1 MPNTIDWNDNEVQML
16 INERKRR
23 NEEYWFMLGRSK
35 LPFWEEV
42 AKKIEEEFG
51 TNVTS
56 LQCQNKFNG
65 IVKDCKVSKL

>member
-23 NEEYWFMLGRSK
+23 NEEYWFMLGRLK

-42 AKKIEEEFG
+42 AKKIKEEFS

-56 LQCQNKFNG
+56 LQY
-65 IVKDCKVSKL
+65 